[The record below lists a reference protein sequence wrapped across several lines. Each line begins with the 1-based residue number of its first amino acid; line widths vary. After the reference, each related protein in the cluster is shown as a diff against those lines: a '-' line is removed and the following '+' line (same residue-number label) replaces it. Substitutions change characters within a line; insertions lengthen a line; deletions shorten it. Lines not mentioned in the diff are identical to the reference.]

1 MDALAATIVAA
12 EDTNFRLLSFVG
24 AVNAEADALEASA
37 ADLRREVA
45 AAGDAAA
52 AADAAQRA
60 KTQVPCQCFELWAE
74 STPLYA
80 TAAGLL
86 LVACRFAHAM
96 WSDFG
101 LCMS

>member
-12 EDTNFRLLSFVG
+12 EDTNFCLLSFVG

-37 ADLRREVA
+37 ADLRTEVA

-60 KTQVPCQCFELWAE
+60 KTQVPSCCL
-74 STPLYA
+74 
-80 TAAGLL
+80 
-86 LVACRFAHAM
+86 
-96 WSDFG
+96 
-101 LCMS
+101 